1 MRVEPVPGEL
11 YNKGFTVWICQI
23 DENGREQDVTAVRFQ
38 FDENEEEF
46 LMIKVATGVEV
57 TQGEA
62 ELVQTLKNVAQAT
75 AAAIDSY
82 YTFGSAMDGYERARA
97 RQTERDTCSFADPSV
112 HTCLSARRSP
122 AAVRI
127 FSYCSLLPSST
138 SADEGGD
145 RGRWVHTLT
154 LPDGPKDWSRS
165 VNHLRACG
173 HLCSSARRVES
184 RCKLQVQC
192 TYGDGDSS
200 SEPPSLP

>member
-112 HTCLSARRSP
+112 HACLSARPSP

-127 FSYCSLLPSST
+127 FSYCSLLPSSR
-138 SADEGGD
+138 SADEGGI
-145 RGRWVHTLT
+145 GAGGCTLVPCRT
-154 LPDGPKDWSRS
+154 AQKTKAG
-165 VNHLRACG
+165 VA
-173 HLCSSARRVES
+173 
-184 RCKLQVQC
+184 Q
-192 TYGDGDSS
+192 
-200 SEPPSLP
+200 